1 MESLFKQQLYYTKH
15 DFYASARSETYQQSS
30 LNLLRRA
37 GSDNGG
43 NQDHITDHYS
53 LYSDPH
59 FQTPCTTL
67 LQEAGPGEI
76 SD

>member
-1 MESLFKQQLYYTKH
+1 MRAPEQKHINRLLYAFYTEQAATMTEIKII
-15 DFYASARSETYQQSS
+15 
-30 LNLLRRA
+30 LR
-37 GSDNGG
+37 
-43 NQDHITDHYS
+43 ITIHYTV
-53 LYSDPH
+53 YRGPH